1 MTELYTPEV
10 GGSSVR
16 DVVGVAVGT
25 GVEDGEIEVEK
36 LTTVTSVETVG
47 YEMEY
52 YKAIVLG
59 GKFCY

>member
-1 MTELYTPEV
+1 MWNTIDSDRIIYTPEV
-10 GGSSVR
+10 GGSSVAG
-16 DVVGVAVGT
+16 VVGVAVGT

-52 YKAIVLG
+52 YKAIV
-59 GKFCY
+59 

>member
-1 MTELYTPEV
+1 M
-10 GGSSVR
+10 GGSSVG

-36 LTTVTSVETVG
+36 FTTVTSVETVG